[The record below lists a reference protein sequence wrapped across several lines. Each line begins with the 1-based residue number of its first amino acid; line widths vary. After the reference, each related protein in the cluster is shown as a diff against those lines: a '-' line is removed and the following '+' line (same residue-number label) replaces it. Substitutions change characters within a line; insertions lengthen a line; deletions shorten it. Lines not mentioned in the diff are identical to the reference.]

1 MISEHFNKCKDAFLF
16 SRGSSI
22 QVSSSNTCLLWKK
35 EKKKK
40 KDILQTRDNRRDMMT
55 GMKGK
60 LERAAETNGFMFPS
74 ER

>member
-1 MISEHFNKCKDAFLF
+1 MHSCSVVDLPYKYPAVIHVCC
-16 SRGSSI
+16 G
-22 QVSSSNTCLLWKK
+22 KK
-35 EKKKK
+35 KKKKK

>member
-1 MISEHFNKCKDAFLF
+1 MFVVEKRK
-16 SRGSSI
+16 
-22 QVSSSNTCLLWKK
+22 
-35 EKKKK
+35 KKKK